1 MALKGDLTNINLGD
15 IFQTLAMN
23 LQEGVL
29 IITHES
35 RIKKIYFK
43 DGLIALVGSRNKRG
57 FRLGDRLISLGRLS
71 PEDLNMALLK
81 HESSGKPLGEML
93 VSMSLT
99 SKEDIEET
107 LRFQAEE
114 EIYELFSW
122 KDAHFEFVEGPP
134 VDRNSDNKK
143 IAEIFFNVSNI
154 IMEAARRQ
162 DEWAVIRHDI
172 PDLNQIFVLAEPL
185 SAEQEESSDWLSL
198 RVLKLIDGR
207 RSVHDISEE
216 TSYSTFDLAKILCE
230 FLHDGIIR
238 PISSDEMV
246 SSLNSL
252 LREKEYNRGLKIL
265 DMLIAVGEEKTPFLK
280 QAGELSHRI
289 GRFED
294 ASRYYTDL
302 ALLHEEARDL
312 VSAEKYLKRAVK
324 LDLRNEAIH
333 EALLRVL
340 ADKGD
345 RDQYVVH
352 SLKAADLASK
362 SGAYERTRD
371 ILERALAQHYDN
383 LQVAFQLANTYIKL
397 NQKDE
402 AVARLQTLLEQLNPR
417 RDRRKIVV
425 IGEKILKLG
434 YRDPKVIKLLQSVK
448 QSRRS
453 STRRK
458 LVIAASLVPAVAI
471 ASYLYD
477 GYNHKRTV
485 NELYNSA
492 KAALESGKYWEAKSV
507 LLDLKRCDPDRKYC
521 PNWPALSRRVQDS
534 IEESLQA
541 SKNAINKENQYLFQE
556 AAEMVENRDFAGA
569 VRQYLRLGSR
579 NRTGLWRKNVES
591 RLDTLKNVLFEEM
604 DRLEKAR
611 TTLNNRIT
619 QLGKGSLI
627 LAEFDTLL
635 ADPLKARV
643 MELSL
648 QTRTF
653 KGPKDLLVRIQDM
666 KRPVKKIL
674 TFFDEVYG
682 DRQIH
687 EGVIR
692 NKELLEFV
700 NEEWISAHA
709 AFTRGDLEET
719 TRRLKNIV
727 DSSYDREPLKEIKDF
742 LSEVNRIM
750 ELQKKAEKPQEIASL
765 APIFEKVRK
774 TLIRYPQLNTT
785 MKLPLQIKTIPWGAE
800 IYKEGVLLGT
810 SDPALN
816 ITYRRNSN
824 EVIEIRLDGFTPLRR
839 SLKENK
845 DWLWEITLVREVVRS
860 WHLGGSS
867 EASPTYDGRYV
878 YVPCRDGIVYII
890 DPGKKNFAYKLKTR
904 SIGGCPAPVAFGD
917 SELFFP
923 VQEGVLHA
931 FDRYYWKSLWSR
943 DLGDPIY
950 SAPAVTH
957 ENVLV
962 GTKGGV
968 LKAFSRKNG
977 EEAWVFKAG
986 DQIRSTPIV
995 HKNRVY
1001 LTSFDRNLYAIDAVS
1016 GQKIWTFE
1024 AEESLQAPPIVGRD
1038 GTLFLVDKW
1047 RYLYAV
1053 EASEGK
1059 LLWKARVGGSTSQ
1072 PVQYGEDILVATTDK
1087 LVRRLR
1093 ITDGSEIS
1101 LYRTK
1106 GTLAAPPVI
1115 KDGKLY
1121 LCAKDGF
1128 LWVFDL
1134 ESSRLLWRFETG
1146 GPILTSP
1153 LIASNHVFVV
1163 STDRRVYMFKR

>member
-1 MALKGDLTNINLGD
+1 MALKGDLTNVNLGD

-35 RIKKIYFK
+35 RVKKIYFK
-43 DGLIALVGSRNKRG
+43 DGLIALIGSRNKRG

-81 HESSGKPLGEML
+81 HESAGKPLGEML
-93 VSMSLT
+93 VSMSLV

-134 VDRNSDNKK
+134 VGRQSDNKK

-162 DEWAVIRHDI
+162 DEWDVIRQDI
-172 PDLNQIFVLAEPL
+172 PDLNQVFVPVESL
-185 SAEQEESSDWLSL
+185 SPEQEANLDWLSL

-207 RSVHDISEE
+207 RSVTDLSEE
-216 TSYSTFDLAKILCE
+216 TSYSPFDLSKILCE

-238 PISSDEMV
+238 PISCDEMV
-246 SSLNSL
+246 ASLNSL
-252 LREKEYNRGLKIL
+252 LREKEYHRGLNIL
-265 DMLIAVGEEKTPFLK
+265 DMLIAVSEEKIPYLK
-280 QAGELSHRI
+280 RAGELSHRI

-294 ASRYYTDL
+294 ASRYYTEL
-302 ALLHEEARDL
+302 AHLHEKAQDW
-312 VSAEKYLKRAVK
+312 VAAEKYLKRAVK

-340 ADKGD
+340 AAKGD
-345 RDQYVVH
+345 RDQYVAH

-371 ILERALAQHYDN
+371 ILERASAQQYDN

-402 AVARLQTLLEQLNPR
+402 AVARLQTILDQLNPK
-417 RDRRKIVV
+417 RDRRKIVI

-434 YRDPKVIKLLQSVK
+434 YREPKVIKLLQSVK

-458 LVIAASLVPAVAI
+458 LVMAASLVPAVAI
-471 ASYLYD
+471 VSYLYD
-477 GYNHKRTV
+477 GYHHKRTV

-492 KAALESGKYWEAKSV
+492 KAALESGKLWEAKSV
-507 LLDLKRCDPDRKYC
+507 LLDLKRCDPDRRYC
-521 PNWPALSRRVQDS
+521 PEWQSLSRKVQDR

-556 AAEMVENRDFAGA
+556 AAEKVENRDFAGA
-569 VRQYLRLGSR
+569 VRQYLLLGSK
-579 NRTGLWRKNVES
+579 NRTGLWRKNVET
-591 RLDTLKNVLFEEM
+591 RLDTLRDVLYEEM

-611 TTLNNRIT
+611 KVLNTRIS
-619 QLGKGSLI
+619 QLGKGSMI

-635 ADPLKARV
+635 SDPLKAKV
-643 MELSL
+643 MDFSL
-648 QTRTF
+648 QMKTL
-653 KGPKDLLVRIQDM
+653 KGPKDLLSRIQDM

-674 TFFDEVYG
+674 TFFDEVYC

-719 TRRLKNIV
+719 TRRLRNIV
-727 DSSYDREPLKEIKDF
+727 DSSYNREPLKEVKEF
-742 LSEVNRIM
+742 LSEVNRIIK
-750 ELQKKAEKPQEIASL
+750 LQKKTEKPQEIATL

-785 MKLPLQIKTIPWGAE
+785 MKLPLQIKTIPRGAE
-800 IYKEGVLLGT
+800 ICKEGVLLGT

-824 EVIEIRLDGFTPLRR
+824 EVIEIKLDGFTPLRR
-839 SLKENK
+839 SLKDNK

-860 WHLGGSS
+860 WYLGGST
-867 EASPTYDGRYV
+867 EASPTFDGRYL

-890 DPGKKNFAYKLKTR
+890 DPDKKNFAYKLKTR
-904 SIGGCPAPVAFGD
+904 SIGGCLASAAFGE
-917 SELFFP
+917 SELYFP
-923 VQEGVLHA
+923 VQEGVLHV
-931 FDRYYWKSLWSR
+931 FDRRYWKSLWSK

-950 SAPAVTH
+950 SSPAVTD

-962 GTKGGV
+962 GTKGGI
-968 LKAFSRKNG
+968 LKAFNRKNG
-977 EEAWVFKAG
+977 EEAWVFKAE
-986 DQIRSTPIV
+986 DQIRSTPVV
-995 HKNRVY
+995 HGNRVY
-1001 LTSFDRNLYAIDAVS
+1001 LTSFDRNLYALDAAS

-1024 AEESLQAPPIVGRD
+1024 AEEILEAPPTVGRD

-1059 LLWKARVGGSTSQ
+1059 LLWKARVGGSTSR

-1106 GTLAAPPVI
+1106 GTLAAPPVVE
-1115 KDGKLY
+1115 DGKLY
-1121 LCAKDGF
+1121 LCSKDGF

-1134 ESSRLLWRFETG
+1134 DSGQLLWRFQTG

-1153 LIASNHVFVV
+1153 LIAGKHVFVV